1 MNIPRPFR
9 RRIPVFILAIALFC
23 LMPLQSLNGM
33 YIAPDLVDVP
43 VDRLI
48 RNLEATAKNEP
59 TNVTVR
65 FNLAR
70 AHAMAFALRT
80 DSAQVWKGR
89 ESEGVWFGYEPK
101 AVPFEIQQ
109 TDDPAR
115 IEAASQHLKM
125 AIERYREVIELAP
138 EKLDAAL
145 GYAWCIDQSGRKQE
159 AIALYRKLITE
170 AWEHEKDRKRAPLG
184 WHSITAEAAGYL
196 IPLLDKGADQAEIKT
211 LQDRIEQM
219 GRVPRPI
226 TPIVIALKKDLTIS
240 DLEDLSAS
248 VRFDADGTG
257 LGKRWTW
264 ITEDAGWLVWDP
276 KGTGKINSSLQF
288 FGNVTFW
295 MFWENGYQA
304 LAALDDNHDG
314 VLNGKELDGFAIW
327 QDKNRNGI
335 SDPGEVSKL
344 SQLGVVALSC
354 DYQRDTSH
362 PDHIAFSSRG
372 VFFRDGSTRST
383 YDVVLHPAV
392 SSID

>member
-1 MNIPRPFR
+1 VDIRRSFC
-9 RRIPVFILAIALFC
+9 RRISLFILAIVF
-23 LMPLQSLNGM
+23 LMPLESLNGM
-33 YIAPDLVDVP
+33 YRAPDLLDVP

-59 TNVTVR
+59 ANFEVR
-65 FNLAR
+65 YNLAR
-70 AHAMAFALRT
+70 AHAMAFALKPDT
-80 DSAQVWKGR
+80 AQVWKGR

-101 AVPFEIQQ
+101 AVPFDIQQ
-109 TDDPAR
+109 TNDPAR
-115 IEAASQHLKM
+115 IEAANQHLKM
-125 AIERYREVIELAP
+125 ALERYKEVIEMAP
-138 EKLDAAL
+138 EKLEGAL
-145 GYAWCIDQSGRKQE
+145 GYAWCIDQSGKKQE
-159 AIALYRKLITE
+159 AIALYRKLIAE
-170 AWEHEKDRKRAPLG
+170 AWEREKDRSHAPLG

-196 IPLLDKGADQAEIKT
+196 IPLLDKDTDQAEVKT

-226 TPIVIALKKDLTIS
+226 TPIVIPLKKDLTIS
-240 DLEDLSAS
+240 DLEDVSAS

-257 LGKRWTW
+257 LRKRWTW

-276 KGTGKINSSLQF
+276 RGSGKIDSSLQL

-295 MFWENGYQA
+295 LFWENGYQA

-314 VLNGKELDGFAIW
+314 LLNGSELDGFAIW

-344 SQLGVVALSC
+344 SQLGVVALSL
-354 DYQRDTSH
+354 DYQRATSH
-362 PDHIAFSSRG
+362 PEHLAFSSRG
-372 VFFRDGSTRST
+372 VFFSDGSTRST
-383 YDVVLHPAV
+383 YDLVLHPAV